1 MDLVTLVLASPRGR
15 FFCANVAY
23 MCRTDQRAARPR
35 APADVLEVIQAVD
48 VQAIS
53 RLSELGL
60 LNALAFAT
68 DWARYWQPPDE
79 QDVMFARPD
88 TVAALH
94 PVAAAVLDSPH
105 TRWWADPVDLGNQRM
120 VGHLPSNEEWPE
132 STMPY
137 RSAAVGLDHW
147 RDHVLAGEA
156 RFRTWRAE
164 RPDNAIG
171 GEWWSIPLPSAAL
184 VTSRSR
190 DGVGALELLLEED
203 SFGGDEARVWP
214 VSVRSTP
221 RVYEITNPTD
231 WARLVDAY
239 PLFVPESKRSD
250 WFDTTG
256 EYHDW
261 FIPDWVAVT
270 DDYDAVHLTLHGY
283 LTTPGLA
290 IPLANNEGATV
301 LAGWNPDATWWLNN
315 DVAHVEDEP
324 ALWRRCDDH
333 WVRV

>member
-1 MDLVTLVLASPRGR
+1 MDLVSLVLASPRGR

-23 MCRTDQRAARPR
+23 LCSTAPYRPR
-35 APADVLEVIQAVD
+35 TPADVLEVIEAVD
-48 VQAIS
+48 VRAMS
-53 RLSELGL
+53 GLSELDL
-60 LNALAFAT
+60 LDALAFAT

-79 QDVMFARPD
+79 EDVMFAQPD
-88 TVAALH
+88 IVGALH
-94 PVAAAVLDSPH
+94 PVAAAVLDSPL
-105 TRWWADPVDLGNQRM
+105 TRWWDEPVDLDNQRM
-120 VGHLPSNEEWPE
+120 IARLPSNEKWPE

-137 RSAAVGLDHW
+137 RSAAVGLDQW
-147 RDHVLAGEA
+147 RDHVLADEA
-156 RFRTWRAE
+156 RSRTRRAE
-164 RPDNAIG
+164 RPDNTTG
-171 GEWWSIPLPSAAL
+171 GEWWSTPLPSAAL
-184 VTSRSR
+184 ETSRGR
-190 DGVGALELLLEED
+190 DDVGALELLLEED

-231 WARLVDAY
+231 WARLVAVY
-239 PLFVPESKRSD
+239 PLPVPESKRSD

-261 FIPDWVAVT
+261 FIPDWAAVA

-290 IPLANNEGATV
+290 IPLADNQGATV

-315 DVAHVEDEP
+315 GVAHVEDEP
-324 ALWRRCDDH
+324 ALWRWCDDR
-333 WVRV
+333 WVRA

>member
-1 MDLVTLVLASPRGR
+1 
-15 FFCANVAY
+15 
-23 MCRTDQRAARPR
+23 
-35 APADVLEVIQAVD
+35 
-48 VQAIS
+48 
-53 RLSELGL
+53 
-60 LNALAFAT
+60 
-68 DWARYWQPPDE
+68 
-79 QDVMFARPD
+79 
-88 TVAALH
+88 
-94 PVAAAVLDSPH
+94 
-105 TRWWADPVDLGNQRM
+105 M
-120 VGHLPSNEEWPE
+120 VGHLPSNEEWPK
-132 STMPY
+132 STLPY
-137 RSAAVGLDHW
+137 RSTAVGLDHW
-147 RDHVLAGEA
+147 RDHVLEDEA
-156 RFRTWRAE
+156 RFRTWREE
-164 RPDNAIG
+164 RPDNTIG

-184 VTSRSR
+184 VTSRAR

-214 VSVRSTP
+214 VSIRRTP

-261 FIPDWVAVT
+261 FIPDWVAVA

-290 IPLANNEGATV
+290 IPLANNKGATV